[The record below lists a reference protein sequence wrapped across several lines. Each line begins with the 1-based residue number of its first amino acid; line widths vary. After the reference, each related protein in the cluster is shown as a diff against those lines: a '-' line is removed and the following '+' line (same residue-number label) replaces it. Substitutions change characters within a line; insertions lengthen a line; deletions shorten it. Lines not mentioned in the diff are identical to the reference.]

1 MPCLVPYHPQV
12 RNSKRRQV
20 RKGSSSKAKF
30 PSRQRQA
37 TNHTI
42 SSSARF
48 YTGNGQS
55 QLPVF
60 RDNTHWCQSQC
71 HPSIPFG
78 QVCSA
83 SAAPALTPCLKWV
96 RRIHQRRLPLRT
108 SLHSSLLISP
118 TLSWTR
124 ISLPRDLILNLVR
137 LSLLPY
143 LQLHLHL
150 FQIVPLSFFYDQS
163 LGSSDS
169 VNLVVRSFAID
180 RR

>member
-1 MPCLVPYHPQV
+1 MPCLVPCHPQV

-20 RKGSSSKAKF
+20 RKGSSSTATSDK
-30 PSRQRQA
+30 RQA

-48 YTGNGQS
+48 YTGSRQS

-60 RDNTHWCQSQC
+60 CDNTHWCHSQC

-96 RRIHQRRLPLRT
+96 RRIHQRRLPLLT

-150 FQIVPLSFFYDQS
+150 FKSYHYH
-163 LGSSDS
+163 SSMIIR
-169 VNLVVRSFAID
+169 VFRQCQPPRSFI
-180 RR
+180 RH